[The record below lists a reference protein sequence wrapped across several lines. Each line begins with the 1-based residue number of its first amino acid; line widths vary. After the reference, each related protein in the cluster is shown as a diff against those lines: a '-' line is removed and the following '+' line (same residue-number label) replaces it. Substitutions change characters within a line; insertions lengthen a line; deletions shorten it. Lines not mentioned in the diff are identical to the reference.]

1 MTPTKQNCSE
11 CQFEKGHALIC
22 SQFEIPVKE
31 NQEKEFDNMTPT
43 NKENWEKDFWEIVE
57 ELGTGGSVVCFQKIR
72 DFIRQD
78 FISREKVEEMIEG
91 MKKDGRGFDLEAMAR
106 GGSPHTIGGGKE
118 EEIYNQALSDLRQKL

>member
-57 ELGTGGSVVCFQKIR
+57 ELGTGGYIVCFQKIR

-78 FISREKVEEMIEG
+78 FISREKVEKAIE
-91 MKKDGRGFDLEAMAR
+91 KKIQEYPEWFYHSNNERE
-106 GGSPHTIGGGKE
+106 PHPVRK
-118 EEIYNQALSDLRQKL
+118 ALSDFRRELTKNK